1 MFSVFSAPV
10 SFPDCNVTSFIL
22 NNQSEG
28 VASMSCRYAN
38 AKYMTIAEQITRR
51 IRSGEFLTK
60 EPFYSRDELARA
72 YNISPGTARAVVR
85 VLEDRGIIACRKGK
99 RPVPA
104 DVIADLDTIPVC
116 KPVFLRD
123 AFTAETPEYDYLT
136 YCVRNI
142 LMRRKIVLREQDY
155 DSDMPGFKD
164 QAEYSAGDVAVVI
177 PSPSTEKAVPLY
189 PAIGPSTARI
199 DLVIDQ
205 TECNAVSVFTQ
216 KAGLDCVLHLIRHNI
231 ASAVH
236 ITSRHSAFPWFGGIF
251 SPGKLQEYI
260 PNCKLSSLVFD
271 NELELFPA
279 FLPESVPATP
289 DHAPVAIL
297 IDDPYL
303 SDYLSGE
310 IRAGAYS
317 PPSWC
322 SFFGTAL
329 NERSMVFPYLDLK
342 LDELAVSLLKAA
354 SSKAENPAADLAC
367 DFHLLQFRNPGPV

>member
-1 MFSVFSAPV
+1 
-10 SFPDCNVTSFIL
+10 
-22 NNQSEG
+22 
-28 VASMSCRYAN
+28 MSCRYTN

-51 IRSGEFLTK
+51 IRSGEFLSK

-104 DVIADLDTIPVC
+104 DVMADLDMTPVC
-116 KPVFLRD
+116 KPVFFRD
-123 AFTAETPEYDYLT
+123 AFTAETPEYDYLA

-142 LMRRKIVLREQDY
+142 LMRRKTALREQD
-155 DSDMPGFKD
+155 SDLPEFKD
-164 QAEYSAGDVAVVI
+164 DTEFSAGDVAVVF
-177 PSPSTEKAVPLY
+177 PSPSAEKAAPEHPPVS
-189 PAIGPSTARI
+189 PSAARI
-199 DLVIDQ
+199 DLVIDRAESN
-205 TECNAVSVFTQ
+205 TVSVFTR
-216 KAGLDCVLHLIRHNI
+216 KAGLDCTLHLIRH
-231 ASAVH
+231 AVTSAVH
-236 ITSRHSAFPWFGGIF
+236 VTSRHSAFPWFGEIS

-260 PNCKLSSLVFD
+260 PECETTSVVFD
-271 NELELFPA
+271 GELEMFPV
-279 FLPESVPATP
+279 FLTESVPAFAAP
-289 DHAPVAIL
+289 DHTPVAVL

-322 SFFGTAL
+322 SFFGTAF

-342 LDELAVSLLKAA
+342 GDELAATLLRTA
-354 SSKAENPAADLAC
+354 SSKAESPAADMAC
-367 DFHLLQFRNPGPV
+367 EFHLLQFRNPGINGSKRDVSRVFLR